1 MFYTVTLNPALD
13 YISQVDDFGIG
24 KINRTK
30 TEKILPGG
38 KGLNVSMVL
47 KNLGID
53 SVAIGFIA
61 GFTGDELRKQMEQK
75 GVKTEFIKVQNGI
88 TRINVKISSN
98 QETALNGIGPDTD
111 EKDIEELLQK
121 INEITSDDLVI
132 LSGNIPKSIPKNIY
146 PIICDILEKNN
157 VTFVVD
163 ATRELLIDVLKYKPF
178 LIKPNKEELEETFK
192 VKITT
197 KDELVTYAK
206 KLQDMGAQN
215 VLISLGGDGAIL
227 LNKEGK
233 VYYSKAPKGKV
244 INTVGAGD
252 SMVAGFLAGYKKTK
266 DYEQAFKMG
275 IATGS
280 ASAFSMDLATAKA
293 QAIKASKD
301 FARSKELVA
310 KDYIAKSTYDDTL
323 AQRDVANANVKAA
336 TAALNDA
343 RRNYNYTRITSPI
356 DGRIG
361 MLNVTQGN
369 YVSTQ
374 SGALARVVSTNPI
387 YVTYNV
393 DSKQFANLRDSEIIP
408 KNKGEQPISV
418 EVTLPDGTKY
428 EHKGVE
434 DFWDNQISQTT
445 GTITLRATFANPDNR
460 LIPGDFV
467 KVKVYSNKIQKKV
480 VIPQDYV
487 LQDSTGRYVYVV
499 DKDSVARKKYV
510 KISNEYQK
518 FWVVTDGLNVGD
530 EFIGE
535 GLVKVIAD
543 KPVVVLKDDEL
554 IKLKDKK

>member
-13 YISQVDDFGIG
+13 YILQVDDFGIG

-47 KNLGID
+47 KNLEID
-53 SVAIGFIA
+53 TVAIGFIA

-98 QETALNGIGPDTD
+98 QETALNGIGPDID

-280 ASAFSMDLATAKA
+280 ASAFSMDLATAK
-293 QAIKASKD
+293 
-301 FARSKELVA
+301 E
-310 KDYIAKSTYDDTL
+310 
-323 AQRDVANANVKAA
+323 
-336 TAALNDA
+336 
-343 RRNYNYTRITSPI
+343 
-356 DGRIG
+356 
-361 MLNVTQGN
+361 
-369 YVSTQ
+369 
-374 SGALARVVSTNPI
+374 
-387 YVTYNV
+387 
-393 DSKQFANLRDSEIIP
+393 
-408 KNKGEQPISV
+408 
-418 EVTLPDGTKY
+418 
-428 EHKGVE
+428 VE
-434 DFWDNQISQTT
+434 D
-445 GTITLRATFANPDNR
+445 L
-460 LIPGDFV
+460 
-467 KVKVYSNKIQKKV
+467 
-480 VIPQDYV
+480 
-487 LQDSTGRYVYVV
+487 
-499 DKDSVARKKYV
+499 
-510 KISNEYQK
+510 
-518 FWVVTDGLNVGD
+518 
-530 EFIGE
+530 
-535 GLVKVIAD
+535 
-543 KPVVVLKDDEL
+543 LKD
-554 IKLKDKK
+554 IK

>member
-13 YISQVDDFGIG
+13 YILQVDDFGIG

-47 KNLGID
+47 KNLEID
-53 SVAIGFIA
+53 TVAIGFIA

-98 QETALNGIGPDTD
+98 QETALNGIGPDID

-132 LSGNIPKSIPKNIY
+132 LSGNIPKSIPKNFY
-146 PIICDILEKNN
+146 QIICDILEKNN

-215 VLISLGGDGAIL
+215 VLISLGGDGAML
-227 LNKEGK
+227 LNKEDK

-280 ASAFSMDLATAKA
+280 ASAFSMDLATAK
-293 QAIKASKD
+293 
-301 FARSKELVA
+301 E
-310 KDYIAKSTYDDTL
+310 
-323 AQRDVANANVKAA
+323 
-336 TAALNDA
+336 
-343 RRNYNYTRITSPI
+343 
-356 DGRIG
+356 
-361 MLNVTQGN
+361 
-369 YVSTQ
+369 
-374 SGALARVVSTNPI
+374 
-387 YVTYNV
+387 
-393 DSKQFANLRDSEIIP
+393 
-408 KNKGEQPISV
+408 
-418 EVTLPDGTKY
+418 
-428 EHKGVE
+428 VE
-434 DFWDNQISQTT
+434 D
-445 GTITLRATFANPDNR
+445 L
-460 LIPGDFV
+460 
-467 KVKVYSNKIQKKV
+467 
-480 VIPQDYV
+480 
-487 LQDSTGRYVYVV
+487 
-499 DKDSVARKKYV
+499 
-510 KISNEYQK
+510 
-518 FWVVTDGLNVGD
+518 
-530 EFIGE
+530 
-535 GLVKVIAD
+535 
-543 KPVVVLKDDEL
+543 LKD
-554 IKLKDKK
+554 IK